1 MNDNFITFQVSA
13 ELYCG
18 FQYKIPFDI
27 VKKMSNEEIIKE
39 IKIHM
44 KNFFSKPHDL
54 YILKNG
60 IDKLNLHIHD
70 KIEEGSNIIYL
81 CDHCHN

>member
-1 MNDNFITFQVSA
+1 
-13 ELYCG
+13 
-18 FQYKIPFDI
+18 
-27 VKKMSNEEIIKE
+27 
-39 IKIHM
+39 M